1 MSLLFVF
8 HFSLK
13 YICDNFEL
21 ICYGVT
27 WRHPGWRDF
36 LTGGHYLTVLSPLTH
51 LPVHVLTELAEAVLD
66 HLGSAPHILQA
77 VIQPQLTRI
86 RLPPDLRTVPLAV
99 KLLVER
105 TTSLTSL
112 ELSSCR
118 SVNPLV
124 VAAVLPFL
132 NSLTHLNVEGTQFDD
147 FGLSQLGTGVPG
159 LLSLNVARTRITD
172 CGLASV
178 EDRLSHLTF
187 CIVLGNTRTVSPPA
201 ALSFLK
207 SHPDLLTLEYDNM
220 REVLCLLAEDS
231 EEHSMS
237 LRKIILENCRADFD
251 RVLEKCIHCFPLLE
265 ALR

>member
-1 MSLLFVF
+1 MGELCLLRTSKHSKQLGGKMPRKKAPNSLRAI
-8 HFSLK
+8 SLK

-77 VIQPQLTRI
+77 V
-86 RLPPDLRTVPLAV
+86 

-105 TTSLTSL
+105 TTSLASL

-124 VAAVLPFL
+124 VA
-132 NSLTHLNVEGTQFDD
+132 
-147 FGLSQLGTGVPG
+147 
-159 LLSLNVARTRITD
+159 
-172 CGLASV
+172 
-178 EDRLSHLTF
+178 
-187 CIVLGNTRTVSPPA
+187 
-201 ALSFLK
+201 
-207 SHPDLLTLEYDNM
+207 
-220 REVLCLLAEDS
+220 
-231 EEHSMS
+231 
-237 LRKIILENCRADFD
+237 
-251 RVLEKCIHCFPLLE
+251 
-265 ALR
+265 

>member
-105 TTSLTSL
+105 TTSLASL

-132 NSLTHLNVEGTQFDD
+132 NTLTHLNVEGTQFDD

-251 RVLEKCIHCFPLLE
+251 RVLEKCINCFPLLE